1 MSTYRIYVDSR
12 DRQSGTAED
21 FTYALPYTV
30 NITEKSLAN
39 IDAVV
44 IPNSIQTVIPGKN
57 DLIYFRENSQLDQS
71 YQKIARLNPGYYNIE
86 SLATEIARAMTEVS
100 FMPGVGP
107 NPGYAVN
114 YNSRLGRYEFGNP
127 AQRFGFFFLIY
138 SKETQEIGAA
148 NNISTVPR
156 IIENGNGAWRLLGLM
171 TGPDI
176 LVVGDGDEIP
186 GVAPNAPM
194 LQYATQLFIKTSLG
208 ISGRSVGAKGNMSIS
223 RRVILEAPQ
232 FALNVDRHATSWDSF
247 QISAGTLISTFT
259 VTLTDYNNNVI
270 DLNGQDWSF
279 SITIFR
285 ED

>member
-1 MSTYRIYVDSR
+1 MSTFRIYVDSR

-39 IDAVV
+39 MDAVV
-44 IPNSIQTVIPGKN
+44 IPNSIKTVIAGKN
-57 DLIYFRENSQLDQS
+57 DLIYFRENSQLDQVQ
-71 YQKIARLNPGYYNIE
+71 QKIARLNSGYYNIE

-100 FMPGVGP
+100 FLPQAYV
-107 NPGYAVN
+107 VS
-114 YNSRLGRYEFGNP
+114 YNSTLGRYEFNNP
-127 AQRFGFFFLIY
+127 SQRFGFFFLIY
-138 SKETQEIGAA
+138 SKETQEIAA
-148 NNISTVPR
+148 INNISTIPR

-176 LVVGDGDEIP
+176 IVPGTQDEFP
-186 GVAPNAPM
+186 GIAPNAPM

>member
-44 IPNSIQTVIPGKN
+44 IPNSIQTVIPGVN
-57 DLIYFRENSQLDQS
+57 DIIYFRENSSENVWQR
-71 YQKIARLNPGYYNIE
+71 IARLNPGYYNIE
-86 SLATEIARAMTEVS
+86 SLATEIARAMTAVS
-100 FMPGVGP
+100 FMPPVGE
-107 NPGYAVN
+107 NAGYNVH
-114 YNSRLGRYEFGNP
+114 YNAQLGRYEFNNP

-138 SKETQEIGAA
+138 SKETQEIGAK
-148 NNISTVPR
+148 NNISTIPR

-171 TGPDI
+171 TGPD
-176 LVVGDGDEIP
+176 VTVPGNGDELP
-186 GVAPNAPM
+186 GFAPNAPM
-194 LQYATQLFIKTSLG
+194 LQYATQLFLKTSLG

>member
-1 MSTYRIYVDSR
+1 MISDK
-12 DRQSGTAED
+12 A
-21 FTYALPYTV
+21 
-30 NITEKSLAN
+30 K
-39 IDAVV
+39 
-44 IPNSIQTVIPGKN
+44 
-57 DLIYFRENSQLDQS
+57 
-71 YQKIARLNPGYYNIE
+71 
-86 SLATEIARAMTEVS
+86 
-100 FMPGVGP
+100 
-107 NPGYAVN
+107 
-114 YNSRLGRYEFGNP
+114 
-127 AQRFGFFFLIY
+127 
-138 SKETQEIGAA
+138 